1 MSNNL
6 REHSYYHKIIEDMKK
21 YADKVFSGNTR
32 LLSINI
38 DLENLDIKFN
48 TELFQVKTVIEK
60 QSKDVLFLKT
70 ILLEDKKILAQA
82 SGLWAKEN

>member
-6 REHSYYHKIIEDMKK
+6 KEHSYYYKIIEDMKEH
-21 YADKVFSGNTR
+21 ADKVFSGNTR

-38 DLENLDIKFN
+38 DLENLEVKSN
-48 TELFQVKTVIEK
+48 TELFQVSTVIEK
-60 QSKDVLFLKT
+60 QSKDILFLKT

-82 SGLWAKEN
+82 SALWSNEN

>member
-6 REHSYYHKIIEDMKK
+6 KEHSYYYKIIEDMKEH
-21 YADKVFSGNTR
+21 ADKVFSCNTR

-38 DLENLDIKFN
+38 DLENLEVKFN
-48 TELFQVKTVIEK
+48 TELFQVRTVIEK
-60 QSKDVLFLKT
+60 QSKDILFLKT

-82 SGLWAKEN
+82 SALWANEN

>member
-6 REHSYYHKIIEDMKK
+6 KEHSYYYKIIEDMKEH
-21 YADKVFSGNTR
+21 ADKVFYCNTR

-38 DLENLDIKFN
+38 DLENLEVKLN
-48 TELFQVKTVIEK
+48 TELFQVRTIIEK
-60 QSKDVLFLKT
+60 QSKDILFLKT

-82 SGLWAKEN
+82 SALWANEN